1 MSEPVTPAV
10 RAERRLALLLCAPA
24 LLVMVAVAVWPI
36 LHAAVLSLQRY
47 DLRFPG
53 EREFVGLGNYAAVLS
68 DGFWWTAFGVTAL
81 IIGVSVALELLLG
94 MALAMVMHRT
104 LLGRGVVRTVLL
116 IPYGIVAVVAAYSW
130 LFAWSADTGYLS
142 RLLGPE
148 AAPLSEWGPS
158 LVIII
163 VAEVWKAAPFVA
175 LLLMGG
181 LALVP
186 AEMLKAAAM
195 DGATAWQR
203 FTWVMLPAMK
213 PAIGVACVFSTLNAF
228 RIFDTIFVLTRGA
241 NDTGSVAVL
250 TYNNLFRGLNLGI
263 ASAMSVLIF
272 IAAAMIVLVLLK
284 VLGVAAP
291 GGEDRGR

>member
-1 MSEPVTPAV
+1 MSEPVTPAAK
-10 RAERRLALLLCAPA
+10 AERKLALLLCAPA
-24 LLVMVAVAVWPI
+24 LLVMIAVAAWPI
-36 LHAAVLSLQRY
+36 IHAVVLSLQRY

-68 DGFWWTAFGVTAL
+68 NGFWWTAVGVTVV
-81 IIGVSVALELLLG
+81 IIGVSVALELMLGLLL
-94 MALAMVMHRT
+94 ALMMHRS
-104 LLGRGVVRTVLL
+104 LVGRGVVRTVLL
-116 IPYGIVAVVAAYSW
+116 IPYGIVTVVAAYSW

-142 RLLGPE
+142 RLFGPE
-148 AAPLSEWGPS
+148 TAPLSEWGPS

-163 VAEVWKAAPFVA
+163 IAEVWKAAPFVA

-186 AEMLKAAAM
+186 ADMLQMAAM
-195 DGATAWQR
+195 DGATRWQR
-203 FTWVMLPAMK
+203 FSWVTLPAMK

-263 ASAMSVLIF
+263 ASTMSVLIF
-272 IAAAMIVLVLLK
+272 LAAALIVLVLLK

-291 GGEDRGR
+291 GDEDRGR

>member
-1 MSEPVTPAV
+1 MSRSVTPAEK
-10 RAERRLALLLCAPA
+10 AERRLALLLCAPA

-36 LHAAVLSLQRY
+36 IHAVVLSLQRY

-81 IIGVSVALELLLG
+81 IIGVSVALELVLG
-94 MALAMVMHRT
+94 MALALVMQRS

-130 LFAWSADTGYLS
+130 RFAWSADTGYLS

-163 VAEVWKAAPFVA
+163 IAEVWKAAPFVA

-203 FTWVMLPAMK
+203 FSWVMLPAMK

-263 ASAMSVLIF
+263 ASTMSVLIF
-272 IAAAMIVLVLLK
+272 IAATLIVLVLLK

>member
-1 MSEPVTPAV
+1 MI
-10 RAERRLALLLCAPA
+10 
-24 LLVMVAVAVWPI
+24 AVAAWPI
-36 LHAAVLSLQRY
+36 IHAVVLSLQRY

-68 DGFWWTAFGVTAL
+68 NGFWWTAVGVTVV
-81 IIGVSVALELLLG
+81 IIGVSVALELMLG
-94 MALAMVMHRT
+94 LVLALMMHRS
-104 LLGRGVVRTVLL
+104 LVGRGVVRTVLL
-116 IPYGIVAVVAAYSW
+116 IPYGIVTVVAAYSW

-142 RLLGPE
+142 RLFGPE
-148 AAPLSEWGPS
+148 TAPLSEWGPS

-163 VAEVWKAAPFVA
+163 IAEVWKAAPFVA

-186 AEMLKAAAM
+186 ADMLQMAAM
-195 DGATAWQR
+195 DGATRWQR
-203 FTWVMLPAMK
+203 FSWVTLPAMK

-263 ASAMSVLIF
+263 ASTMSVLIF
-272 IAAAMIVLVLLK
+272 LAAALIVLVLLK

-291 GGEDRGR
+291 GDEDRGR